1 MARADLFLTGS
12 GCMAALEAEK
22 FLAESEDVDVPNGIE
37 GATDVRKGKPEAA
50 GEVPEYKQNP
60 LL

>member
-1 MARADLFLTGS
+1 MVPGS

-22 FLAESEDVDVPNGIE
+22 FLAEQEDIDVPNGIDGE
-37 GATDVRKGKPEAA
+37 SDARKGKPEAN
-50 GEVPEYKQNP
+50 GDVPEYRQNP